1 MPEKRKYRNKTPE
14 EQRIARIRSY
24 GISVEQYNHLL
35 ESQERVCWICS
46 KPNVPGKSLN
56 IDHDH
61 ETGQVRGLLCGNCN
75 TALGLLRED
84 PHIVLRAYEYLN
96 KPVTWHIE
104 WEYAKSSNKSS
115 NMNIR
120 FGLD

>member
-14 EQRIARIRSY
+14 EQRITRIRSY

-35 ESQERVCWICS
+35 ESQEGVCWICS

-61 ETGQVRGLLCGNCN
+61 KTGQVRGLLCGNCN

-84 PHIVLRAYEYLN
+84 PHVVLRAYEYLN
-96 KPVTWHIE
+96 KPVTWQIE

-115 NMNIR
+115 NVNIR